1 MSYKETLNLPKTD
14 FPMKASLVQREPE
27 RLAKWREQDLYAQV
41 MKAREGESI
50 YVLHD
55 GPPFANGDIHLG
67 HLINK
72 VLKDVVIRYQTMKGH
87 QTPYVPGWDCH
98 GLPIEH
104 KVQEKLGPKLREMET
119 LHVRKRCWD
128 HASKFI
134 ERQSEQFQ
142 RLGILGDWGDPYR
155 TMAPRYEAQTLD
167 VFARF
172 VEHNLVYKK
181 LKPVHWSI
189 ANRTAL
195 ADAELEYQWR
205 TDPSV
210 FVEFKA
216 RNPGQAKAQL
226 NLKEPGAVAFLIWT
240 TTPWTLP
247 ANLAITV
254 NPDVEYSV
262 VKYERHGEAQP
273 RLVLVAS
280 DLVKQVFAAG
290 GNQGEPPE
298 SVAGGDDAEWK
309 GQKQFFG
316 GTGPVSHEVVH
327 TVRGDKLVGL
337 EYDHP
342 FVGDRVGRLLP
353 ADYVTTTDGTGLV
366 HTAPG
371 HGEDDYQTG
380 LKHGLDVYCPVQAD
394 GRYDSSAPPFLTGLT
409 IWEANPK
416 VVERLTDSGH
426 LFAQQDLFHKY
437 PHDWRSK
444 TPTIFRATEQW
455 FISLDTPYA
464 VANGG
469 DEGGEKTLRSRAL
482 EVANNAD
489 FYPTWGRQRLH
500 GMLENRPDW
509 CISRQR
515 AWGLPIPVFYN
526 GEGEPLLTPES
537 VRAVAARFNE
547 HGSDAWWKLS
557 PAELL
562 EGVDTGDE
570 FPVDDLRKENDIFD
584 VWFESGSSWHGVL
597 DRRDDLPDA
606 PADLYLEGSDQ
617 HRGWFQLSLL
627 ASLGATG
634 RPPFKAVLTHGF
646 VVKPDGKKVSKSDPE
661 YVTAMDEVKTHGAD
675 LLRLYTC
682 SVDYQGDI
690 RTSPEI
696 IGKFGDEYRKIRNT
710 IRFLLGNL
718 NDFDAGAEA
727 PGVPTDSL
735 DGWMLHALDT
745 LIRDVKNAYDS
756 FLMHHAYR
764 LIRDFCTVQ
773 VSQVYG
779 NAMKDRL
786 YCEAPDAPVRRRS
799 QYVQHKIADALVRLL
814 APMLVF
820 TSDEAWEHLP
830 GAEGNVHA
838 ARLPEPL
845 GAPASDTWPLLMKL
859 REGALLELDR
869 LKKEAGLNKATDA
882 EIVYTLTAD
891 DRAKLEPYGVDLADL
906 VGAGW
911 HSIAEGDNTS
921 VKVVDRRDDWK
932 LCDRSRKRTPD
943 VTEQPN
949 GTFLCARDAAIV
961 GAGG

>member
-1 MSYKETLNLPKTD
+1 MSDKKRYKDTLNLPKTE

-27 RLAKWREQDLYAQV
+27 RLSKWKEQDLYARVQ
-41 MKAREGESI
+41 AAHADDPA

-87 QTPYVPGWDCH
+87 RTPYVPGWDCH

-104 KVQEKLGPKLREMET
+104 KVQEKLGARLREMDT
-119 LHVRKRCWD
+119 LAVRKRCHD
-128 HASKFI
+128 HATKFVD
-134 ERQSEQFQ
+134 RQSEQFQ
-142 RLGILGDWGDPYR
+142 RLGILGDWQNPYR
-155 TMAPRYEAQTLD
+155 TMAPEYEAQSLD
-167 VFARF
+167 VFAKF
-172 VEHNLVYKK
+172 VEHDLVYKK
-181 LKPVHWSI
+181 LKPVHWSV

-210 FVEFKA
+210 FVEFEA
-216 RNPGQAKAQL
+216 RNPGAAKGRL
-226 NLKEPGAVAFLIWT
+226 GLREPGSVRFLIWT

-247 ANLAITV
+247 ANLAIAV
-254 NPDVEYSV
+254 NADVEYSV
-262 VKYERHGEAQP
+262 VKYERPGDSRP
-273 RLVLVAS
+273 RLVVVAS
-280 DLVKQVFAAG
+280 DLVEKVFSPEGNAG
-290 GNQGEPPE
+290 DPPTVEP
-298 SVAGGDDAEWK
+298 SDGKDWK
-309 GQKQFFG
+309 GTKHFFA
-316 GTGPVSHEVVH
+316 GTQAVPHEVVGR
-327 TVRGDKLVGL
+327 VRGDQLAGL

-342 FVGDRVGRLLP
+342 FVKGHFCQVVT

-371 HGEDDYQTG
+371 HGEEDYQTG

-394 GRYDSSAPPFLTGLT
+394 GRFDSTTPPFVTGLT
-409 IWEANPK
+409 IWEANS
-416 VVERLTDSGH
+416 VIVEHLADGGH
-426 LFAQQDLFHKY
+426 LFAHHDLFHKY

-455 FISLDTPYA
+455 FISLDTPFG
-464 VANGG
+464 VSGG
-469 DEGGEKTLRSRAL
+469 DEKSLRHRAI
-482 EVANNAD
+482 EVANSAK
-489 FYPTWGRQRLH
+489 FHPAWGRQRLL

-526 GEGEPLLTPES
+526 EEGDALLTPET
-537 VRAVAARFNE
+537 VRAVAEKFKQ
-547 HGSDAWWKLS
+547 HGSDAWWRMS

-562 EGVDTGDE
+562 EGCDCAGD
-570 FPVDDLRKENDIFD
+570 FDVNTLRKETDIFD

-597 DRRDDLPDA
+597 DLRDDLPDA

-627 ASLGATG
+627 AALGATAHAPY
-634 RPPFKAVLTHGF
+634 RQVLTHGF
-646 VVKPDGKKVSKSDPE
+646 VVKPDGTKVSKSDPE

-682 SVDYQGDI
+682 SVDYQGDV

-696 IGKFGDEYRKIRNT
+696 ISKFGDEYRKIRNT
-710 IRFLLGNL
+710 LRFLLGNL
-718 NDFDAGAEA
+718 SDYKPDDAEAGASE
-727 PGVPTDSL
+727 VPPDSL
-735 DGWMLHALDT
+735 DGWMLHQLDT
-745 LIRDVKNAYDS
+745 LIRDVRQAYDAY
-756 FLMHHAYR
+756 LTHHAYR
-764 LIRDFCTVQ
+764 LIREFCTVQ

-786 YCEAPDAPVRRRS
+786 YCEAPDSPARRRS
-799 QYVQHKIADALVRLL
+799 QFVQHKVADALIRLV

-820 TSDEAWEHLP
+820 TADEAWEHLP
-830 GAEGNVHA
+830 DATGSVHEA
-838 ARLPEPL
+838 LLPEPS
-845 GAPASDTWPLLMKL
+845 GAATSDTWPSLMRL
-859 REGALLELDR
+859 RESALHQLDE
-869 LKKEAGLNKATDA
+869 LKKSVGLNKATDA
-882 EIVYTLTAD
+882 ELVYELTAD

-911 HSIAEGDNTS
+911 HSIESADATA
-921 VKVVDRRDDWK
+921 VKVVDRREDWK
-932 LCDRSRKRTPD
+932 LCERSRKRTPD
-943 VTEQPN
+943 VNEEGLST
-949 GTFLCARDAAIV
+949 RDAAV
-961 GAGG
+961 VAQLAS